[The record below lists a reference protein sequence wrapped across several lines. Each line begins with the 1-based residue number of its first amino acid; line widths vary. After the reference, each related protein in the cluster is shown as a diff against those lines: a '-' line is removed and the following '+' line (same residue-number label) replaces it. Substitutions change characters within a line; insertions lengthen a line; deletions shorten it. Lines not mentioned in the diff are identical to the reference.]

1 MSPSEVYCLWFYL
14 KDGVL
19 ALDQFSPRLE
29 WDRAVR
35 ATTGV
40 WYTNKIKEKQQVGI
54 EFPNVRR
61 LLFSVGGVSLQLNV
75 GKNTAHTTILKI
87 PGDQNSM
94 NKNMNCQTE
103 QNVHKKV
110 HFGFRVPPPPPP
122 PPPPHP
128 HTHTRTLAHTNTPTH
143 ACTHTHTEFPHPL
156 LLSLSLSCCPS
167 LPAPPP
173 PHFYTV
179 SS

>member
-122 PPPPHP
+122 PPHTHAYARTHK
-128 HTHTRTLAHTNTPTH
+128 HTHTRMHTYTHRVPSPTPVIP
-143 ACTHTHTEFPHPL
+143 FSIV
-156 LLSLSLSCCPS
+156 LSVSTGATTTAFLHCFFLS
-167 LPAPPP
+167 
-173 PHFYTV
+173 YYY
-179 SS
+179 